1 MRQGNKHQRSRGR
14 SNRRG
19 SNNNPNRSY
28 DSNGP
33 SGKLRG
39 TAAQLVDKYQALAHD
54 ARANRDRVVV
64 ESMLQHAEHYQR
76 LVNEA
81 NAAKAA
87 AQAQAREQQEAANAA
102 NGSGVAATN
111 EEQTQVDVPADGD
124 QPEVSADAGEQ
135 NGAPVRRQRRSNS
148 RRRTAPTNGASK
160 DEAASA
166 DDAASPA
173 ELAAKVEAA
182 EAESSDQ
189 AS

>member
-1 MRQGNKHQRSRGR
+1 MRQGNKQQRSRGR

-19 SNNNPNRSY
+19 NNNPNRSF

-33 SGKLRG
+33 GGKLRG

-54 ARANRDRVVV
+54 ARANRDRVIV
-64 ESMLQHAEHYQR
+64 ESLLQHAEHYQR

-81 NAAKAA
+81 NAAKA
-87 AQAQAREQQEAANAA
+87 QAREQQEAEKAA
-102 NGSGVAATN
+102 MNGNGAAPVSEEQPNVAAPAA
-111 EEQTQVDVPADGD
+111 EGDQPDVPA
-124 QPEVSADAGEQ
+124 EAGEQ

-148 RRRTAPTNGASK
+148 RRRTAQNNGASK
-160 DEAASA
+160 EETASS